1 MKTEMITLKHGDASI
16 KMPAS
21 SLAKLAIASV
31 FAQVLPP
38 AASVQPIASTEEPAV
53 GEYWTGQGGINA
65 GYVAARGDIPA
76 HYLIFGDKDLGEF
89 KWGRYQEESAATS
102 KWDGKANT
110 NALIAAGGH
119 PAAEAARAH
128 TADGHSDFD
137 LPAAAQLHQAWA
149 HDLIAN
155 GAYWSSSQRSA
166 DTAFDMFFGGGFQSS
181 TGKDYELRVRP
192 VRRFFI

>member
-1 MKTEMITLKHGDASI
+1 MKAKTISVEIDDFKI
-16 KMPAS
+16 KGPAERMVQLFALGM
-21 SLAKLAIASV
+21 LA
-31 FAQVLPP
+31 QTLPP
-38 AASVQPIASTEEPAV
+38 AANVQPVVSTEAPAI
-53 GEYWTGQGGINA
+53 GEYWPGQGGINA
-65 GYVAARGDIPA
+65 GYVAARGDVPA

-110 NALIAAGGH
+110 DALIAAGGH

-149 HDLIAN
+149 HDLIAK

-166 DTAFDMFFGGGFQSS
+166 NGAFYVYFDGGYPYYP
-181 TGKDYELRVRP
+181 GKHNELRVRP

>member
-21 SLAKLAIASV
+21 SLAKLAMASV

-38 AASVQPIASTEEPAV
+38 AANVQPVAHCATPEIGEP
-53 GEYWTGQGGINA
+53 WPGQGGIN
-65 GYVAARGDIPA
+65 GGFVAARGDVPA
-76 HYLIFGDKDLGEF
+76 HYLILGDKDLGEF

-110 NALIAAGGH
+110 DALIAAGGH

-137 LPAAAQLHQAWA
+137 LPAATQLHQAWA
-149 HDLIAN
+149 HDLVTK

-166 DTAFDMFFGGGFQSS
+166 DYAFFVSFDGGSQSYS
-181 TGKDYELRVRP
+181 VKSYELRVRP
-192 VRRFFI
+192 VRRVFI

>member
-21 SLAKLAIASV
+21 SLAKLAMASV
-31 FAQVLPP
+31 FAQVLPQ
-38 AASVQPIASTEEPAV
+38 AANVQPLVSTVAPAV
-53 GEYWTGQGGINA
+53 GEYWPGQGGINA
-65 GYVAARGDIPA
+65 GYVAARGDVPA

-110 NALIAAGGH
+110 DALIAAGGH

-137 LPAAAQLHQAWA
+137 LPAPAQLHQAWA
-149 HDLIAN
+149 HDLIAK

-166 DTAFDMFFGGGFQSS
+166 DIAFYVSFGGGYQGSV
-181 TGKDYELRVRP
+181 GKNGELRVRP

>member
-38 AASVQPIASTEEPAV
+38 AENVQPVASTEAPAV

-65 GYVAARGDIPA
+65 GYVAARGNVPA

-102 KWDGKANT
+102 KWDGRANT
-110 NALIAAGGH
+110 DALIAAGGH

-137 LPAAAQLHQAWA
+137 LPAATQLHQAWA
-149 HDLIAN
+149 HDLIAK

-166 DTAFDMFFGGGFQSS
+166 NYAFNMYFGVGSQSY
-181 TGKDYELRVRP
+181 GVKLNELRVRA

>member
-38 AASVQPIASTEEPAV
+38 AANVQPVASTEAPAV
-53 GEYWTGQGGINA
+53 GEYWAGQGGINA
-65 GYVAARGDIPA
+65 GYVAARGNVPA
-76 HYLIFGDKDLGEF
+76 HYLILGDKDLGEF
-89 KWGRYQEESAATS
+89 KWGRYQEESAAIS
-102 KWDGKANT
+102 KWDGDSNT
-110 NALIAAGGH
+110 QALVEAGGH
-119 PAAEAARAH
+119 PAAEAANSYQ
-128 TADGHSDFD
+128 ADGHADFY
-137 LPAAAQLHQAWA
+137 LPAATELYQAWA
-149 HDLIAN
+149 HDLIAK

-166 DTAFDMFFGGGFQSS
+166 YTAFYVLFGDGLQNLSVKG
-181 TGKDYELRVRP
+181 TELRVRP

>member
-38 AASVQPIASTEEPAV
+38 AANVQPVASTEAPAV

-65 GYVAARGDIPA
+65 GYVAARGNVPA

-110 NALIAAGGH
+110 DALIAAGGH
-119 PAAEAARAH
+119 PAAESARAH

-137 LPAAAQLHQAWA
+137 LPAATQLHQAWA
-149 HDLIAN
+149 HDLIAK

-166 DTAFDMFFGGGFQSS
+166 YGAFLMLFGVGYQNGF
-181 TGKDYELRVRP
+181 GKSVGLRVRP

>member
-21 SLAKLAIASV
+21 SLAKLAMASV

-38 AASVQPIASTEEPAV
+38 AANVQPLVSTVAPAV
-53 GEYWTGQGGINA
+53 GEYWPGQGGINA

-102 KWDGKANT
+102 KWDGKTNT
-110 NALIAAGGH
+110 DALITAGGH

-128 TADGHSDFD
+128 SADGHSDFD
-137 LPAAAQLHQAWA
+137 LPAATQLHQAWA
-149 HDLIAN
+149 HDLIAK

-166 DTAFDMFFGGGFQSS
+166 YNAFDMDFDGGDQGYDV
-181 TGKDYELRVRP
+181 KDGELRVRP

>member
-1 MKTEMITLKHGDASI
+1 
-16 KMPAS
+16 MPA
-21 SLAKLAIASV
+21 I
-31 FAQVLPP
+31 
-38 AASVQPIASTEEPAV
+38 
-53 GEYWTGQGGINA
+53 GEYWPGQGGINA
-65 GYVAARGDIPA
+65 GYVAARGDVPA

-110 NALIAAGGH
+110 DALIAAGSH

-137 LPAAAQLHQAWA
+137 LPAATQLHQAWA
-149 HDLIAN
+149 HDLIAK

-166 DTAFDMFFGGGFQSS
+166 NHAFFMHFGDGYQGLI
-181 TGKDYELRVRP
+181 GKSHELRVRP